1 MITLAAAIATGLAAS
16 AAQGAT
22 GPLPAA
28 MKRTQGL
35 AVLAANIPAVA
46 QPAKG
51 LFAAAEPVLAPA
63 PVAVVENPGDAVQL
77 AMAWTTAADEMDEVP
92 AKPAPNPTQVMV
104 RIAVAEVPAPVA
116 LAEEMDEL
124 PVSVLIAQALQQP
137 GADQLAQAD
146 AAPVDDGDPLESMN
160 RTIFTFNQILQDA
173 LFRPLAEV
181 YLFLPEA
188 VRNSVRDALNNLRSP
203 VVLANDLLQGEGN
216 RALETVER
224 FAINSTVGLLGL
236 FDAAESMG
244 IKGHNEDFG
253 QTLAVWGVP
262 EGFYLVLPI
271 LGPSN
276 PRDAIARLADFYLDP
291 VSQWT
296 SNTDRDAITYTRTL
310 LGGIDSFSRV
320 MDDLQK
326 LEKTS
331 IDLYAAVRSIPRQR
345 RAAQIKN
352 GKPAEG
358 APLPNIQYEFNAEL
372 DQAK

>member
-1 MITLAAAIATGLAAS
+1 M
-16 AAQGAT
+16 Q
-22 GPLPAA
+22 
-28 MKRTQGL
+28 RTQGL
-35 AVLAANIPAVA
+35 AVLAANIAAVA
-46 QPAKG
+46 QPAQG
-51 LFAAAEPVLAPA
+51 LFAAADPVPAPA
-63 PVAVVENPGDAVQL
+63 PVAVVENPVDAVRMV
-77 AMAWTTAADEMDEVP
+77 MARTTADDEMDEVP
-92 AKPAPNPTQVMV
+92 ANPTPSPIQVMG
-104 RIAVAEVPAPVA
+104 RIAMAEAPAQVA

-124 PVSVLIAQALQQP
+124 PVSVQIAQALTQP
-137 GADQLAQAD
+137 GGVQLAQGAD
-146 AAPVDDGDPLESMN
+146 APADDGDPLESMN
-160 RTIFTFNQILQDA
+160 RTIFAFNQFLQDA

-181 YLFLPEA
+181 YLILPEA
-188 VRNSVRDALNNLRSP
+188 VRDSVRDVLNNLRSP

-216 RALETVER
+216 RALVTAER
-224 FAINSTVGLLGL
+224 FVINSTVGFLGL
-236 FDAAESMG
+236 FDAAENMG

-253 QTLAVWGVP
+253 QTLAVWGMP

-296 SNTDRDAITYTRTL
+296 SNTDRDAITYARTL
-310 LGGIDSFSRV
+310 VSGIDSFSRV
-320 MDDLQK
+320 VDDLEK

-331 IDLYAAVRSIPRQR
+331 IDFYAAVRSITRQR

-372 DQAK
+372 DPAK